1 MNILTTSFN
10 FNPYLPISPLLL
22 YILSISSVTVADWPL
37 LIKNMDYTDPA
48 KTSFALGK
56 VINLLLLLKYRNKK
70 IKRFIKSNLQV
81 PNIMYII
88 YIRKETQI
96 RPEQVVLY

>member
-1 MNILTTSFN
+1 
-10 FNPYLPISPLLL
+10 
-22 YILSISSVTVADWPL
+22 
-37 LIKNMDYTDPA
+37 MDYTDPA

-70 IKRFIKSNLQV
+70 IERFIKSNLQV

-88 YIRKETQI
+88 FVY
-96 RPEQVVLY
+96 